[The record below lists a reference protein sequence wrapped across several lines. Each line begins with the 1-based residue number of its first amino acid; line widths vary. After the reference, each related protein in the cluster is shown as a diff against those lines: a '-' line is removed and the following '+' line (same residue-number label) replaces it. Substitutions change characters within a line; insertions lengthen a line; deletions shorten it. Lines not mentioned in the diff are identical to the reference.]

1 MEISSAAH
9 QIFFKGFGDS
19 PENSFVCS
27 RTMLAKPV
35 PRPSQGWTGVLLF
48 GADGPNR
55 EPDPATD
62 AQSAWEQTPGRFNKQ
77 TRGRFSV

>member
-35 PRPSQGWTGVLLF
+35 PRPSQGWPGVLLF
-48 GADGPNR
+48 GADGPNLG
-55 EPDPATD
+55 PDPATK
-62 AQSAWEQTPGRFNKQ
+62 QTRGRFDKQ